1 MSVFA
6 EKGTETDKSVTAENW
21 KTGRHLGTVS
31 NGTHRRTLPGET
43 FSGAY

>member
-31 NGTHRRTLPGET
+31 NGTHSNAPPGET